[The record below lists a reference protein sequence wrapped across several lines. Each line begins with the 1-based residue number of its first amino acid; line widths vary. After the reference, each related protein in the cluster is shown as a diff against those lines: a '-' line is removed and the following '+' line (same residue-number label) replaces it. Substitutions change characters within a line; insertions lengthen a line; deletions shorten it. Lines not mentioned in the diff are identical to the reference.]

1 MYEYVSW
8 QTQNQHIFIPNSQ
21 KNMAQPNNSRARGSK
36 APSTGYR
43 SGYRPG
49 PNGSRCTR
57 AWLDVVTLAG
67 RRERGGYSGRRL
79 TTSGLNEKMAIVKE
93 ATKKNGKNKEAAAAC
108 EQAGQC
114 TCDKNLKIRG
124 LDRQN
129 RIRSRPAG
137 IRKPSAVSFISAM
150 MFVSSR
156 RLLGR
161 QAPSMASRA
170 LSSSSLSSLFNPTEE
185 HSALRSML
193 RSFVEK
199 EVCFVHDMCQ

>member
-108 EQAGQC
+108 EQAGRNSKTLC
-114 TCDKNLKIRG
+114 RVIHIRH
-124 LDRQN
+124 DV
-129 RIRSRPAG
+129 RIQP
-137 IRKPSAVSFISAM
+137 PSAGPPSAIDGVAGPVVI
-150 MFVSSR
+150 FPIVPVQPHR
-156 RLLGR
+156 GTFGPPID
-161 QAPSMASRA
+161 AA
-170 LSSSSLSSLFNPTEE
+170 LVRGKGGVFCT
-185 HSALRSML
+185 
-193 RSFVEK
+193 
-199 EVCFVHDMCQ
+199 